1 MSRAENIRFRFV
13 LGYVIDNDVPVQVVP
28 ACKELDALEAE
39 RDRYREAL
47 EKITS
52 EAPSPHRVEGFG
64 QDAELAAQLGS
75 IAREALR
82 K

>member
-1 MSRAENIRFRFV
+1 MIRAENIRFV

-47 EKITS
+47 ALLGKWAEESLGETP
-52 EAPSPHRVEGFG
+52 ATQHPVL
-64 QDAELAAQLGS
+64 DAGS
-75 IAREALR
+75 VLDLVN
-82 K
+82 KTLLK